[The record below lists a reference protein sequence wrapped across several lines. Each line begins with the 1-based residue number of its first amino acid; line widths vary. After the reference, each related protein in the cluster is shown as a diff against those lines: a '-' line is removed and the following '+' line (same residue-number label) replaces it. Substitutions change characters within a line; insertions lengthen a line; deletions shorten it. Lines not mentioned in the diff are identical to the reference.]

1 MEGSNSSNDI
11 LFDLWSEK
19 VESTLYKLYRKG
31 LDYYATTDDILTW
44 WRMVG
49 VEQRKSKHAD
59 TIEALNFMTCKQL
72 RKNTGIIKSI
82 LNAKSDELGT
92 KNAELQKS
100 EAKIQNLQTQID
112 QLSSE
117 QLALAKQ
124 CEKYKDI
131 IADVRAKLI
140 VRDTKSPQTLN
151 SYGTKQDATCTK
163 ENVFSRTQKS
173 VPISVIGVMHQH
185 AGIESHDMKEA
196 LESHRPPEAPGE
208 PSYKPGGKMNRLCNS
223 CHKIGHTEEKC
234 WSLGRGRPPPYYLKC
249 RKSLSKGR
257 CKQSG
262 FAGKTLSELT
272 ALFMQGLQLL
282 TSLASGLAA
291 S

>member
-1 MEGSNSSNDI
+1 MEGINLSNDI
-11 LFDLWSEK
+11 LFALWSEK
-19 VESTLYKLYRKG
+19 VEPTLSKLYKKG
-31 LDYYATTDDILTW
+31 LNYNATTDDILTW
-44 WRMVG
+44 WLTVG
-49 VEQRKSKHAD
+49 SEQRKSKHAEI
-59 TIEALNFMTCKQL
+59 IEALNFMTCKQL
-72 RKNTGIIKSI
+72 RKNNGIFESI
-82 LNAKSDELGT
+82 LNDKGDELRT

-140 VRDTKSPQTLN
+140 VRETKYPQMLN
-151 SYGTKQDATCTK
+151 SDGTKKDATCTK
-163 ENVFSRTQKS
+163 ENACSRTQKS
-173 VPISVIGVMHQH
+173 VPISVIGVIHQH
-185 AGIESHDMKEA
+185 AEPHGVKEA

-208 PSYKPGGKMNRLCNS
+208 PSYKPGGKINRLCTS

-249 RKSLSKGR
+249 RKSLSKDR

-262 FAGKTLSELT
+262 FAGKTLTELT

>member
-1 MEGSNSSNDI
+1 MEGNNSSNDI

-19 VESTLYKLYRKG
+19 VEPTLSKLYRKG
-31 LDYYATTDDILTW
+31 LDYYATTNDILTW
-44 WRMVG
+44 WCMVG
-49 VEQRKSKHAD
+49 SEQRKSKHAEI
-59 TIEALNFMTCKQL
+59 IEALNYMKCLELHKMDGQV
-72 RKNTGIIKSI
+72 KSI
-82 LNAKSDELGT
+82 LNSKCVELNT

-100 EAKIQNLQTQID
+100 EAKIQNLQAQID

-140 VRDTKSPQTLN
+140 VRDSKSPQTLN
-151 SYGTKQDATCTK
+151 SNGTKKDATCTK

-173 VPISVIGVMHQH
+173 VPISAIGVMHHH
-185 AGIESHDMKEA
+185 AGTEPHDVNEA
-196 LESHRPPEAPGE
+196 LESHRPPETPVE
-208 PSYKPGGKMNRLCNS
+208 PSCRPGGKMNRLCSS

-262 FAGKTLSELT
+262 FAGKTLTELT